1 MSAYVAVDLGASSGR
16 VIVGAVD
23 GNRVEL
29 TEVHRFANE
38 PVELPDGLH
47 WDVLGLYKEVLA
59 GLRAAEPHR
68 PRSAGIDS
76 WAVDYGL
83 LDAGGA
89 LLGLPYHYRDRRT
102 GDRVDPLDPAE
113 MYRRTGLAQQP
124 FNTLYQLRAD
134 DPARLAAAG
143 GMLMLPDLFA
153 YWLTGERGAER
164 TNASTTQL
172 YNAIARDWDDKLIA
186 AAGLPRHLF
195 ARLRD
200 PGTVIGPLRAAT
212 GLDGTLVAVGSH
224 DTASAVAAVPAT
236 GDRFAYISCGTWSLV
251 GVELP
256 SPVLTEASRAAGF
269 TNEAGLDGT
278 IRYLRNVMGLWL
290 LQECQRAWRAVGLS
304 AETADL
310 VAAAYT
316 APPFVSV
323 VNPDDPTFLPAG
335 DMPARID
342 AYCRRTDQPVPASP
356 AAYARC
362 VFDSL
367 AVAHRAAVR
376 GAAELS
382 GRDVDQVHIVGG
394 GSRNDLLCQLTADAC
409 GLPVVAGPVE
419 ATALGNVLVQAGADG
434 GPRDLA
440 SLRAVVRAS
449 QPTRRFEPDRAAA
462 KAWDAAAARIGV
474 R

>member
-1 MSAYVAVDLGASSGR
+1 MSAHVAVDLGASSGR
-16 VIVGAVD
+16 VIVGTVD
-23 GNRVEL
+23 QDRVEL

-47 WDVLGLYKEVLA
+47 WDVLGLYREVLA
-59 GLRAAEPHR
+59 GLRAAAGHQ
-68 PRSAGIDS
+68 PRTVGIDS

-83 LDAGGA
+83 LDADGA

-102 GDRVDPLDPAE
+102 DARVDPLDPAE
-113 MYRRTGLAQQP
+113 LYRRTGIAHQP

-134 DPARLAAAG
+134 DARLAAARS
-143 GMLMLPDLFA
+143 MLLLPDLFG
-153 YWLTGERGAER
+153 YWLTGVGGAER
-164 TNASTTQL
+164 TNASTTAL
-172 YNAIARDWDDKLIA
+172 YNAAARDWDDELIA
-186 AAGLPRHLF
+186 AAKLPRHLF
-195 ARLRD
+195 APLRD
-200 PGTVIGPLRAAT
+200 PGTVIGPLRPAS

-224 DTASAVAAVPAT
+224 DTASAVAAVPASD
-236 GDRFAYISCGTWSLV
+236 DRFAYISCGTWSLV
-251 GVELP
+251 GVELT
-256 SPVLTEASRAAGF
+256 SPVLTDDSRAAGF

-290 LQECQRAWRAVGLS
+290 LQECQRAWRAAGVAADA
-304 AETADL
+304 AEL
-310 VAAAYT
+310 VAAARA
-316 APPFVSV
+316 APPFASV
-323 VNPDDPTFLPAG
+323 VNPDDPAFLPAG

-342 AYCRRTDQPVPASP
+342 AYCRRTGQPVPRSP

-376 GAAELS
+376 EAAELS
-382 GRDVDQVHIVGG
+382 GRDVDRVHIVGG

-409 GLPVVAGPVE
+409 GLPVIAGPVE
-419 ATALGNVLVQAGADG
+419 ATALGNVLVQAG
-434 GPRDLA
+434 PRDLP

-449 QPTRRFEPDRAAA
+449 QPTRRFEPDPAAA
-462 KAWDAAAARIGV
+462 GAWDAAAARIGV